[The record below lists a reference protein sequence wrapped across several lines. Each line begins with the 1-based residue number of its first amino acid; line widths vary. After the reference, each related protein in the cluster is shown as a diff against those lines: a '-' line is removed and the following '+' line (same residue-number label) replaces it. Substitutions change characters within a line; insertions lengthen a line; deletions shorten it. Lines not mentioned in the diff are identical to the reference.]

1 MSFNQKWFAVAFF
14 YVMFSDDKNYKNKYI
29 GSYSRL
35 IEMSYQTINT
45 HLCHSSIDDF
55 LLINYTIKIYASL
68 PINSK
73 RFNKEIDLK

>member
-1 MSFNQKWFAVAFF
+1 MKFDSLKCPFILFLPI
-14 YVMFSDDKNYKNKYI
+14 D
-29 GSYSRL
+29 
-35 IEMSYQTINT
+35 NT

-55 LLINYTIKIYASL
+55 LLINYTITIYASL